1 MIKRIAIGLLGV
13 TACAFVIWQAGRI
26 GIARTLAQYA
36 LVANDREAA
45 ARAVRILPG
54 DAETHATRGLV
65 LQHTENYSAA
75 IRELERAVQLRP
87 RDYFPWMILGVT
99 RDLNGDSNGAL
110 EALRQSIA
118 LAPTYAKAH
127 WQLGN
132 LLLRMGQT
140 DEAVK
145 ELRFAASSDSTFL
158 PNVIDLAWGLSRND
172 SAKTVAAIQP
182 QNDSQ
187 RIALAI
193 FFAQHKQGAAALD
206 QFRALKSLSDERV
219 HDLVHELLNTK
230 LFPEAYE
237 VWARLHNMTASTPL
251 LLNGSFED
259 EVVVG
264 QNGFGWQ
271 IPAEPSNMTISIDP
285 SQFQS
290 GAKSL
295 RIDFHGNSKPTDA
308 LASQFAIVKPQTHY
322 QLTLYSQSKDFVSAA
337 APVIS
342 VTDAADEKTVLAKS
356 ASLVS
361 DGAIWRAISIEFTTG
376 QETKAI
382 SIRLSRQEC
391 STDPCAAFGALW
403 VDSFALSE
411 QRTK

>member
-1 MIKRIAIGLLGV
+1 MKRIAIGWLGLIV
-13 TACAFVIWQAGRI
+13 CAFGFWQAARI
-26 GIARTLAQYA
+26 GVARTLTQYA
-36 LVANDREAA
+36 LVANDRDAT
-45 ARAVRILPG
+45 ARAVRILPN
-54 DAETHATRGLV
+54 DAETHAIRGLV
-65 LQHTENYSAA
+65 LQHTENYSEA

-99 RDLNGDSNGAL
+99 RDLNGDTNGAVA
-110 EALRQSIA
+110 ALRQSIA
-118 LAPTYAKAH
+118 LAPSYAKGH

-132 LLLRMGQT
+132 LLLRLGQT
-140 DEAVK
+140 DEAFK
-145 ELRFAASSDSTFL
+145 ELRFASSSDSTFL
-158 PNVIDLAWGLSRND
+158 PNVIDLAWGVTRND
-172 SAKTVAAIQP
+172 SAGTVEAIQP
-182 QNDSQ
+182 QTDSE
-187 RIALAI
+187 RIALAL
-193 FFAQHKQGAAALD
+193 FFAQHKQGTAALD
-206 QFRALKSLSDERV
+206 QFRGLKSLSNERV
-219 HDLVHELLNTK
+219 HDLVHELLGVK

-237 VWARLHNMTASTPL
+237 VWARLHNTTNSAPL

-259 EVVVG
+259 EVAVG

-308 LASQFAIVKPQTHY
+308 LASQFAIVKPETRY

-337 APVIS
+337 PPIIS
-342 VTDAADEKTVLAKS
+342 VLDAADEKNILAKS
-356 ASLVS
+356 PSLVS
-361 DGAIWRAISIEFTTG
+361 DGAVWRAISIDFTSG
-376 QETKAI
+376 KETKAI

-391 STDPCAAFGALW
+391 STDPCGAFGALW